1 MASLNKVFLIG
12 NLTKDPELRY
22 TPNGIAVVNLRIAVN
37 RRFRDRASG
46 ELKEET
52 CFITVT
58 AWDKQA
64 EACNQYLKK
73 GSPIF
78 VEGTL
83 QSRSWET
90 SDKQKRSTIEVRA
103 ERVQF
108 LGSGKGDSSAKVMN
122 EEVGGTQEVGGT
134 HETGGVQE
142 VGGTKAENISWDEE
156 ENVA

>member
-1 MASLNKVFLIG
+1 MASLNKVLLIG

-90 SDKQKRSTIEVRA
+90 QDKQKRSTIEVRA

-108 LGSGKGDSSAKVMN
+108 LGSSKDSSAKTV
-122 EEVGGTQEVGGT
+122 EDVGGVVE
-134 HETGGVQE
+134 ESA
-142 VGGTKAENISWDEE
+142 KPENISWDEE

>member
-22 TPNGIAVVNLRIAVN
+22 TPNGVGVVNLRIAVN

-52 CFITVT
+52 CFLTVT

-83 QSRSWET
+83 QSRSWEANG
-90 SDKQKRSTIEVRA
+90 QKRSTIEVRA

-108 LGSGKGDSSAKVMN
+108 LGSAKDS
-122 EEVGGTQEVGGT
+122 
-134 HETGGVQE
+134 GVKLAAEDEGVSVDDQ
-142 VGGTKAENISWDEE
+142 VKPENISWDEE